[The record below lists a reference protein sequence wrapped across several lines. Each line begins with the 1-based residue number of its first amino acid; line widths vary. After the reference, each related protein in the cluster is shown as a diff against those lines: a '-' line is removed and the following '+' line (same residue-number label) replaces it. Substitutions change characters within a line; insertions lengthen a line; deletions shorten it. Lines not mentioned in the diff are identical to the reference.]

1 MGKTRGDRLRIAREK
16 RFPSARAAALAL
28 GVPVSTY
35 GAHERAQEPGG
46 RDYGPDEAEKYA
58 RRLKVSPEWLL
69 TGRPVNGSD
78 QAADLPT
85 IDPDAPAVTR
95 VVGYVGAGALAH
107 YYALPSDELDTVP
120 SPGNATP
127 ETVAVEIR
135 GSSLGPLFDR
145 WIAFY
150 DDVRRAPTDDLIG
163 KLCVIGLS
171 DERVLIK
178 RLERGRRAGLYRLAS
193 NTDPPIEDVPIEW
206 AARVKNMVPRP

>member
-16 RFPSARAAALAL
+16 RFPSARAAAIAL

-35 GAHERAQEPGG
+35 GAHERAQAPGG

-58 RRLKVSPEWLL
+58 RRFKVSQEWLL
-69 TGRPVNGSD
+69 TGHTLNGG
-78 QAADLPT
+78 
-85 IDPDAPAVTR
+85 APADDLAESATAMAETTP
-95 VVGYVGAGALAH
+95 VVGYVGAGAEAH
-107 YYALPSDELDTVP
+107 YYALPADELDAVP
-120 SPGNATP
+120 SPIGATP

-145 WIAFY
+145 WVAFY
-150 DDVRRAPTDDLIG
+150 DDVRRPATDDLLG
-163 KLCVIGLS
+163 KLCVVGLS

-193 NTDPPIEDVPIEW
+193 NTEPPIEDVPIEW
-206 AARVKNMVPRP
+206 AARVKNMVPR